1 MTAQFAALNMNHIF
15 SLFKQYFFWLIVF
28 ALTRAVFYIYY
39 YNLIIQDNIPFTDVI
54 YSFWYAIPLDI
65 STASYILLIPF
76 LILVIQSVVFSR
88 SLSKI
93 TFAYAA
99 LMIVVYV
106 LITVGELGVYEEWK
120 TKLQFKAL
128 NYLAHPDEIYNS
140 AESSAFVT
148 LTAILIAEIVFF
160 IWFYR
165 RFFFIKIIYPVRSII
180 FSSIFLIIGSGI
192 LFLGI
197 RGGVSEIPITQSK
210 SYFSKYNFINL
221 GSINSGYSL
230 LFSTIENY
238 QFRNENPFNYYDQ
251 EVASERVSRLHS
263 IDNDTTISILKT
275 NRPNIVIILLESW
288 SADLIESLDGEP
300 GITPEFKNLEKE
312 GLLFTNFYASGN
324 RSEQAMTSIFAGFP
338 STPITAISHSLDK
351 IAQLPSLTK
360 LLIKN
365 GYSTSFLFGGEL
377 MYGGI
382 SSFISI
388 NGFQDIREG
397 KDFDGNIPRG
407 KLGIPDEF
415 MFKEQVNL
423 VDSEQEPFFS
433 VLFTLSTHSP
443 YDQPM
448 DDVIN
453 WAKSK
458 NQNGYLNSAYY
469 TDKCLGEYFKE
480 VKTKP
485 WYSNTL
491 FILVADHSH
500 GTYKHW
506 PVHNRNYRRVPM
518 LFYGDV
524 LKDEFKGAVFDKL
537 SSQTDI
543 TTTLL
548 AQLNIKSNDFAW
560 SRDLFNPEI
569 SDFVFYESTDGVGWI
584 TPNGYFVYSNTIN
597 DFMELNINPPIYTDS
612 IVKDGKSYLQVLFQ
626 EFMDY

>member
-1 MTAQFAALNMNHIF
+1 VKPILSII
-15 SLFKQYFFWLIVF
+15 KQYIFWLLLF

-39 YNLIIQDNIPFTDVI
+39 QGIIFQENIPATEI
-54 YSFWYAIPLDI
+54 ISSFWHALPLDI
-65 STASYILLIPF
+65 STASYILVFPF
-76 LILVIQSVVFSR
+76 LLLTIQSAVFIRGIDSVI
-88 SLSKI
+88 KVY
-93 TFAYAA
+93 TFIMIA
-99 LMIVVYV
+99 LFV
-106 LITVGELGVYEEWK
+106 LITVGELGIYEEWK

-128 NYLAHPDEIYNS
+128 KYLSNPEEIYDS
-140 AESSAFVT
+140 ADTGSF
-148 LTAILIAEIVFF
+148 ILLVVILFTEIIFF
-160 IWFYR
+160 SWLYR
-165 RFFFIKIIYPVRSII
+165 KYFFTKVLYPVRS
-180 FSSIFLIIGSGI
+180 FLFTFLFLVIGSGVV
-192 LFLGI
+192 FFGI
-197 RGGVSEIPITQSK
+197 RGGLSEIPITQSK
-210 SYFSKYNFINL
+210 SYFSKYNFVNL

-238 QFRNENPFNYYDQ
+238 QFRNENPFSFYNPD
-251 EVASERVSRLHS
+251 VATERVSKLNS
-263 IDNDTTISILKT
+263 VDSDTTISILKT

-288 SADLIESLDGEP
+288 SADLIESLDGKP
-300 GITPEFKNLEKE
+300 GITPEFNKLEKN
-312 GLLFTNFYASGN
+312 GLLFTKLYASGN

-351 IAQLPSLTK
+351 IAKLPSLTK

-382 SSFISI
+382 SSFISV
-388 NGFQDIREG
+388 NGFENIREG
-397 KDFDGNIPRG
+397 KDFSSDLPRG
-407 KLGIPDEF
+407 KLGIHDEF
-415 MFKEQVNL
+415 MFNEQVKL
-423 VDSEQEPFFS
+423 IDSKEEPFFS

-448 DDVIN
+448 EDVISCTN
-453 WAKSK
+453 SK

-469 TDKCLGEYFKE
+469 TDKCLGEYFEE

-524 LKDEFKGAVFDKL
+524 LKDEYKGKTIDRL
-537 SSQTDI
+537 SSQTDL
-543 TTTLL
+543 TSTLL
-548 AQLNIKSNDFAW
+548 AQLNIRSDEFPW
-560 SRDLFNPEI
+560 SKNLFNP
-569 SDFVFYESTDGVGWI
+569 STPDFVFYESTDGVGWV
-584 TPNGYFVYSNTIN
+584 TPNGYFVYSRTID
-597 DFMELNINPPIYTDS
+597 DFMEIDIAPEQYTDS
-612 IVKDGKSYLQVLFQ
+612 IVTDGKSYLQVLFR